1 MNKARSTSWNDRLLQ
16 RQRAVAQSWPSI
28 PSPAEVWETFTGTRA
43 EVRQRGGVIP
53 SWVLLGVIALTLTL
67 LCFSL
72 TLRTRASLNLARA
85 RYESEAAR
93 VEEIRR
99 GNAEMEAEIKRLQTD
114 PSAIAD
120 VAHQYGLIRPNEK
133 VVLLR

>member
-1 MNKARSTSWNDRLLQ
+1 
-16 RQRAVAQSWPSI
+16 
-28 PSPAEVWETFTGTRA
+28 
-43 EVRQRGGVIP
+43 VRQRGGVIP